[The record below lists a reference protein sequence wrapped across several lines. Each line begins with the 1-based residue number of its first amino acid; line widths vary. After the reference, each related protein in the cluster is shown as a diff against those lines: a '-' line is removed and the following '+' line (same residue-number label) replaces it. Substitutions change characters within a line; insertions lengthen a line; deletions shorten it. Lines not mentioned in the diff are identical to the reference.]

1 MEFRILGP
9 LQVVDGD
16 REVVV
21 PAGRLRV
28 LLAALVCN
36 ANRVVSVSELI
47 SYLWDD
53 PSASARNTVRSYV
66 RRLRA
71 RLREIDSQRV
81 FIRQRTPG
89 YVLDVDDTE
98 VDLLRFRS
106 IVSEAYGT
114 ADPRKAAELFR
125 SALKLWRG
133 KPLADIESE
142 ALRRDVAAPLSEE
155 HTRTVEARIDRD
167 LASGAHTELVS
178 ELTALV
184 ERHPLRER
192 FWGQLMSALA
202 HGGRQADALAAYQR
216 LRTTLAEE
224 LGIEPGPELRRIHEM
239 VLNGKIPD
247 PRRDHEEDGAPP
259 GPVGGGT
266 LGGIPAAPPSPRQLI
281 ADTTSFVGR
290 ERLIDDLTR
299 WLANPSARRLLV
311 VSGQPGVGKTALAV
325 RLAHRVAEHFPDG
338 QLFVDLHGFSSTPAI
353 APADVLLRFL
363 RALGHPAELIP
374 EDLDERTALLRSVLA
389 ERRVLL
395 VLDNAATADQVRPL
409 LPGTTECAVIVTSR
423 NVLSGLVAVDGARG
437 VRVGALT
444 TDESTSLLSTLLEG
458 RGDVRDED
466 LRRLADACG
475 GIPLALRIAAAHLV
489 TRNEVTVS
497 DLLEDLSRYRLD
509 VLTVPHDGHACVRTA
524 IDVSY
529 AALSEPVARLLLSL
543 SLLPTPEFSVPV
555 AAAVGDCDLPEAMRL
570 VAALAEANLVEER
583 GAGRHRLHDLVWVYL
598 AHRAGQELSAEE
610 RFAAARRMADFYLHT
625 VISAGWFVRRE
636 PLPIELPTRPDTI
649 RTVPFDNLQQA
660 VAWYEAERANLVAV
674 IRECERRGWHRHAY
688 VLPIVLCSF
697 YLLRKHWSDWEETH
711 TVALRAARRG
721 NDRRA
726 ESAVLHR
733 LGALLD
739 NQGRSRKA
747 LDTYRAAI
755 DIARELDDPRLEAAA
770 LTGAGAAYFSVGRFF
785 DAHSCYQRAVELH
798 LKAGN
803 PYGQV
808 GPLVN
813 VTRLHV
819 ARRDFAAA
827 FASAREAIKTAM
839 AYGSVNHPGIAW
851 LNLGEAY
858 LEAGY
863 VDEAVEAIEQ
873 AGRVATM
880 SSDRDTKA
888 RSLNLLAAAEERRG
902 DMLAARRFR
911 QRATL
916 YAAEIG

>member
-9 LQVVDGD
+9 LQVVDD
-16 REVVV
+16 EREVVV

-47 SYLWDD
+47 SYLWDT
-53 PSASARNTVRSYV
+53 PSASAQNTVRSYV

-71 RLREIDSQRV
+71 CLREIDSQRV

-89 YVLDVDDTE
+89 YVLDVDDDE

-106 IVSEAYGT
+106 IVSKAYGT
-114 ADPRKAAELFR
+114 DDPRDAAELFR
-125 SALKLWRG
+125 SALELWRG
-133 KPLADIESE
+133 EPLADIRSE
-142 ALRRDVAAPLSEE
+142 ELQRGVVASLCEE
-155 HTRTVEARIDRD
+155 HTRTVEARIDRE
-167 LASGAHTELVS
+167 LEAGAHVELVS
-178 ELTALV
+178 DLTALV

-202 HGGRQADALAAYQR
+202 RSGRQADALAAYRR
-216 LRTTLAEE
+216 LRATLAEE
-224 LGIEPGPELRRIHEM
+224 LGIEPGPELRRLHEVILSGEIPGVRQEHDGDGGPGRTATSDESEELSP
-239 VLNGKIPD
+239 VL
-247 PRRDHEEDGAPP
+247 
-259 GPVGGGT
+259 
-266 LGGIPAAPPSPRQLI
+266 PSPRQLI

-290 ERLIDDLTR
+290 GRLLDDLAR
-299 WLANPSARRLLV
+299 WLTDATAQRLLV

-325 RLAHRVAEHFPDG
+325 RLAHRVAEYFPDG
-338 QLFVDLHGFSSTPAI
+338 QLFVDLHGFSSTPAV
-353 APADVLLRFL
+353 APADLLTRFL
-363 RALGHPAELIP
+363 RALGCSAERIP
-374 EDLDERTALLRSVLA
+374 DDMDERTALLRSLLA
-389 ERRVLL
+389 GRRVLL

-409 LPGTTECAVIVTSR
+409 LPGETECAVIITSR
-423 NVLSGLVAVDGARG
+423 NVLSGLVALDGARA
-437 VRVGALT
+437 VRMDVLT
-444 TDESTSLLSTLLEG
+444 ADESTSLLSTLLKD
-458 RGDVRDED
+458 RDDVCDEE

-475 GIPLALRIAAAHLV
+475 RLPLALRIAAAHLA
-489 TRNEVTVS
+489 TRREVAVS

-509 VLTVPHDGHACVRTA
+509 VLTITYDGRACVRTA

-529 AALSEPVARLLLSL
+529 AALSAPVARLLMLL
-543 SLLPTPEFSVPV
+543 SLLPTPEFAVPV
-555 AAAVGDCDLPEAMRL
+555 AAALCDCDLPEARRL
-570 VAALAEANLVEER
+570 VAALAEANLVEELGTSR
-583 GAGRHRLHDLVWVYL
+583 YRLHDLVWVYL
-598 AHRAGQELSAEE
+598 THRAEHELSVQE

-636 PLPIELPTRPDTI
+636 PLPIELPTRPDTV
-649 RTVPFDNLQQA
+649 RTVSFDDLQQA
-660 VAWYEAERANLVAV
+660 VAWYEAERVNLVAV
-674 IRECERRGWHRHAY
+674 VHESERRGWHQHAY

-711 TVALRAARRG
+711 TVALRAARRSG
-721 NDRRA
+721 DRRA

-739 NQGRSRKA
+739 TKGRSRKA
-747 LDTYRAAI
+747 LDKYKAATT
-755 DIARELDDPRLEAAA
+755 IARELGDPQLEASA
-770 LTGAGAAYFSVGRFF
+770 LTGAGAAYFSLGRLS
-785 DAHSCYQRAVELH
+785 DAYSCYQRALELH
-798 LKAGN
+798 TEAGN

-813 VTRLHV
+813 TTRVHV

-827 FASAREAIKTAM
+827 FASAREAIKVAM

-858 LEAGY
+858 LEAGH
-863 VDEAVEAIEQ
+863 VDDAIEAIDQ
-873 AGRVATM
+873 AGRVAAM

-888 RSLNLLAAAEERRG
+888 RSLNLLAVAEEKRG